1 MSAINPMDEGPV
13 DAVPS
18 TAAIHGHPIHP
29 MIIPFPIAF
38 LMGALVT
45 DIIFLVQGDD
55 FWASCS
61 YWLLFAGVA
70 MGLVAAVFGIAD
82 FFGNVRVRNLTV
94 AKLHFAGNAAAL
106 TMAAINVA
114 LRIDDVTARVAG
126 EGVWLSVA
134 VAVVLVGT
142 GWLGGELA
150 YRKRV
155 GVIPQAG
162 VGRRHGS

>member
-1 MSAINPMDEGPV
+1 MSAINPVGEGPV

-38 LMGALVT
+38 LTGALVT
-45 DIIFLVQGDD
+45 DVIFLVTGAV

-61 YWLLFAGVA
+61 YWLLISGVV
-70 MGLVAAVFGIAD
+70 MGVIAAAFGIAD
-82 FFGNVRVRNLTV
+82 FFGNVRVRNLTI

-106 TMAAINVA
+106 TMAAINFA
-114 LRIDDVTARVAG
+114 IRMDDVAGRIAG
-126 EGVWLSVA
+126 EGVWLSLA
-134 VAVVLVGT
+134 VLVVLVGT

-155 GVIPQAG
+155 GVIPHGSAG
-162 VGRRHGS
+162 RHGG